1 MICRMTVFNGMQI
14 DIINKLF
21 IFVLLYRFE
30 KSLRITLNEEIWACW
45 MFWRFRQGLSSG
57 KIYRLTID
65 QHHSYTYSCLD
76 LLPCKIAWNI
86 IMLLNWIEHQLTR
99 WLISATCVTFSV
111 TPYFFL
117 IAASFSP
124 QLSTTISSEMGF
136 PPSLCFCLIASSC
149 LWERKRNGER
159 RRRRRRE
166 RNKNTPS
173 QYHYL

>member
-1 MICRMTVFNGMQI
+1 MIHRLLRKEKQEVEQKRGSRENKYTYKAPTAMICRMKVFNRMQI

-30 KSLRITLNEEIWACW
+30 KSLRITLNEEIWAGW
-45 MFWRFRQGLSSG
+45 LFWRFRQGLSSG

-65 QHHSYTYSCLD
+65 QNHCYTYSCLD

-86 IMLLNWIEHQLTR
+86 IMLFNWIEHQLTW

-117 IAASFSP
+117 TAASFSP
-124 QLSTTISSEMGF
+124 QLSTTITSELGF
-136 PPSLCFCLIASSC
+136 PPRLCVSA
-149 LWERKRNGER
+149 
-159 RRRRRRE
+159 
-166 RNKNTPS
+166 
-173 QYHYL
+173 

>member
-1 MICRMTVFNGMQI
+1 MICRMKVFNRMQI
-14 DIINKLF
+14 DIINKVF
-21 IFVLLYRFE
+21 IFVLSYRFE
-30 KSLRITLNEEIWACW
+30 KSLRITLNEEIWAGW

-65 QHHSYTYSCLD
+65 QHHCYTYSCLD

-86 IMLLNWIEHQLTR
+86 ILLFNWIEHQLTW

-117 IAASFSP
+117 TAASFSP
-124 QLSTTISSEMGF
+124 QLFYYDNFRDGF
-136 PPSLCFCLIASSC
+136 SPSPCFCLIASLC

-159 RRRRRRE
+159 RRRWE
-166 RNKNTPS
+166 RNKNTPY

>member
-45 MFWRFRQGLSSG
+45 MFWRFRQCLSSG

-86 IMLLNWIEHQLTR
+86 IMLLNWIEYQLTR

-111 TPYFFL
+111 TPYFFFL
-117 IAASFSP
+117 IATSFSP

-136 PPSLCFCLIASSC
+136 PPVSVFLLNCIFMSL
-149 LWERKRNGER
+149 RKEEKWRKEEEKGE
-159 RRRRRRE
+159 E
-166 RNKNTPS
+166 
-173 QYHYL
+173 